1 MLGMPVLGGALTTTV
16 GIPGI
21 GSTKYSP
28 STTVSLSSSSVQYGQ
43 NWSVTA
49 ALSYPDGAVA
59 PSGTVEFRSGSTI
72 RATVPVDALGQA
84 TWSFAGTAWDTG
96 LYSISAVYSG
106 DTKYHASAG
115 STNLT
120 ILHAPSTLSVSTDR
134 TTAAAGQPVLVSGT
148 LGFTA
153 GASASGRTIKLIV
166 DGVEA
171 ATTQST
177 AGGAYEFQVSSL
189 SVGAHEIKTRFEGE
203 TNFGAVT
210 SGAKQLTV
218 TPAAAATLSM
228 NVPATAVYGQTVN
241 LAASVGSGYA
251 AAYEGVA
258 VKFFVNGTLLGSA
271 PFVSGVATLPY
282 SASQVGSASITA
294 TVPAVG
300 TYPALATTQASTILV
315 SKSNVEI
322 VWTVVNAAG
331 GMTDWIITVRAV
343 SPGAGVPSGI
353 IRIASRA
360 SRSTL
365 RTLQLETGPAIFRFR
380 GQANAPAS
388 ITYLGDSGF
397 AGGKVLA

>member
-1 MLGMPVLGGALTTTV
+1 M
-16 GIPGI
+16 
-21 GSTKYSP
+21 
-28 STTVSLSSSSVQYGQ
+28 SLSSSSVQYGQ

-72 RATVPVDALGQA
+72 LATVPVDALGQA

-115 STNLT
+115 SSNLT
-120 ILHAPSTLSVSTDR
+120 ILQAPSSLSVSTDR
-134 TTAAAGQPVLVSGT
+134 TTAAAGQSVLVSGS
-148 LGFTA
+148 LGFSA
-153 GASASGRTIKLIV
+153 GASASGKTIKLIV

-171 ATTQST
+171 ATTQTT
-177 AGGAYEFQVSSL
+177 AGGAYEFHVSNL

-203 TNFGAVT
+203 TNFGAIT

-228 NVPATAVYGQTVN
+228 NVPATAVFGQTVT
-241 LAASVGSGYA
+241 LAASVGNAYS

-258 VKFFVNGTLLGSA
+258 VKFFVNGTLLGST

-282 SASQVGSASITA
+282 TASLVGSASITA

-300 TYPALATTQASTILV
+300 TYPALATAQASTIVV
-315 SKSNVEI
+315 SKANVEI

-343 SPGAGVPSGI
+343 TPGAGVPSGM

-360 SRSTL
+360 SRSTV
-365 RTLQLETGPAIFRFR
+365 RTIQLENGRAIFRFR

-397 AGGKVLA
+397 AGHKVLS